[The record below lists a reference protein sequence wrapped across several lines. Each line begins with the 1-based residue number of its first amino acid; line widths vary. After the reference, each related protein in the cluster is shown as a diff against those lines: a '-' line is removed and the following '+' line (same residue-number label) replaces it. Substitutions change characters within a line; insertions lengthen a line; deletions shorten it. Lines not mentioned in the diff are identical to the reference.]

1 MPLRYSPGAGRDAAL
16 AADAQTGLDKDDA
29 VLLSLLH
36 GPGRT
41 GLNAPR
47 IFAVVTGHEDEPH
60 SRLSVDLVGAEGKD
74 LARRRAWTEI
84 LVGLAMHFASL
95 AADAIRLVMVKCVHT
110 HAVGPPVAR
119 RLIWTMVSVDRS
131 AASGWIEFV

>member
-1 MPLRYSPGAGRDAAL
+1 M
-16 AADAQTGLDKDDA
+16 
-29 VLLSLLH
+29 
-36 GPGRT
+36 
-41 GLNAPR
+41 
-47 IFAVVTGHEDEPH
+47 VTGHEDEPH

-119 RLIWTMVSVDRS
+119 RLIWTMVSVMAQPPPAGSNSYSLPCCSRWS
-131 AASGWIEFV
+131 ATPTPRARVASGTVAP